1 MCESSRIKI
10 PCRGV
15 DSGSLRSQDELLIHP
30 ERKQL
35 MSDTAEAVPTG
46 TTAIRDDA
54 SALLTS
60 FELSQSNWI
69 LTVRLPGSDKMSR
82 HSLKARNTA
91 AKPLI

>member
-1 MCESSRIKI
+1 
-10 PCRGV
+10 
-15 DSGSLRSQDELLIHP
+15 
-30 ERKQL
+30 

-69 LTVRLPGSDKMSR
+69 LTVRLPGSDKMS
-82 HSLKARNTA
+82 
-91 AKPLI
+91 P